1 MPEGGFRVDYGP
13 MQEARSKFREYFE
26 AFLIA
31 VLFLQFAN
39 TYVVETFYI
48 PSRSMENTLLVGD
61 HLFVNRFVFANEGV
75 LSGVPLLPARPVRRG
90 DIVIFRSKQEPPMA
104 IVKRCIGLPGDTIE
118 IVSQRVF
125 INGVALDDAAFTK
138 HTEPALPNR
147 RDNFGPFTV
156 PPNQYFLMGDN
167 REDSLDSRYWGAL
180 PAHMVKGRASLIY
193 WSYGG
198 ETPTGEWTSLGKRL
212 ELFAR
217 TVGGFLWK
225 TRWSR
230 TFHLVR

>member
-1 MPEGGFRVDYGP
+1 

-48 PSRSMENTLLVGD
+48 PSRSMEDTLLIGD
-61 HLFVNRFVFANEGV
+61 HLFVNRFVFGNEGF
-75 LSGVPLLPARPVRRG
+75 LSGFPLLPARGVRRG

-118 IVSQRVF
+118 IVSKRVY
-125 INGVALDDAAFTK
+125 INGKPLEDSAFTK
-138 HTEPALPNR
+138 HSESLVLGRGSR
-147 RDNFGPFTV
+147 RDNLGPLTV
-156 PPNQYFLMGDN
+156 PPGHYFLMGDN
-167 REDSLDSRYWGAL
+167 REDSLDSRFWGAL

-198 ETPTGEWTSLGKRL
+198 ETPTGEWTSLTARL
-212 ELFAR
+212 GQLAR
-217 TVGGFLWK
+217 TIGGFLWK